1 MKDIVGHEVKQG
13 AKKDAG
19 SVVKLHIE
27 LSPPSTP
34 PTLLSLLETFSS
46 LRSDNAGPG
55 RDRRVIRCIG

>member
-1 MKDIVGHEVKQG
+1 
-13 AKKDAG
+13 
-19 SVVKLHIE
+19 VVKLHIE